1 VGKIA
6 KSERQKGFSIKA
18 RAISMENTL
27 IEKRRHSVAGDVAVA
42 MRVKKFFPSPMS
54 KRVH

>member
-1 VGKIA
+1 MA
-6 KSERQKGFSIKA
+6 KSERQKGFFIKA